1 MQQKKM
7 ALEAGKGRN
16 KPTKNVWKGVLG
28 RMKSVNEITE
38 SRNIQQH
45 IWGSANLGQ
54 VEALPKS

>member
-1 MQQKKM
+1 M
-7 ALEAGKGRN
+7 ALEEGKGRN